1 MNISAHSTDIPLC
14 IDLDGTLLK
23 TDMLH
28 ETSILLVKRNPL
40 YVLMLPLWLLRGK
53 AYLKKQIA
61 SRVEFDPS
69 CLPYRTD
76 LIAHL
81 SEERATGR
89 HVVLTTASDEQVA
102 RRIAGHLQLFDEV
115 LASDGKRN
123 LSGKQ
128 KLALLT
134 ERYGERR
141 FAYAGN
147 APVDLHIWRHA
158 ATAIVIGDAELVRR
172 AGELTSV
179 QRVFPPEQRSWKT
192 FLKAMRLHQWL
203 KNLLIFVPLLTA
215 HKFAESALL
224 VQALLAFL
232 SFGLCASSVYLLN
245 DLLDLEADRHH
256 PTKRRRPF
264 AAGALPIWAGV
275 ALIPAF
281 LLSSAA
287 IARELPGPFQ
297 LALLIYLLATA
308 AYSFFLKRFVL
319 IDVLALAGL
328 YTLRII
334 AGGAAV
340 GIAPTQWLLTFS
352 MFLFLS
358 LALVKRFSEL
368 YEARE
373 SNRETAPESIRGRGY
388 YASDLEQ
395 IASLGGASGY
405 MSVLVLA
412 LYINSQD
419 VAALYGQPN
428 LLWLVCAVLLYW
440 ISRVWLLAHRG
451 EMHEDPIMFAIKD
464 RTSYIALA
472 LAAAILTLAT

>member
-1 MNISAHSTDIPLC
+1 
-14 IDLDGTLLK
+14 
-23 TDMLH
+23 MLH
-28 ETSILLVKRNPL
+28 ETLILLVKRNPL
-40 YVLMLPLWLLRGK
+40 YVFMLPLWLLRGK

-81 SEERATGR
+81 REERAAGR
-89 HVVLTTASDEQVA
+89 RVVLTTASDEQIA
-102 RRIAGHLQLFDEV
+102 QRIASYLQLFDEV
-115 LASDGKRN
+115 QASNGKRN

-134 ERYGERR
+134 ECYGERC

-147 APVDLHIWRHA
+147 ASIDLHIWRHA
-158 ATAIVIGDAELVRR
+158 ATAIVVGDADLARR

-179 QRVFPPEQRSWKT
+179 QRVFPPEPRSWKA
-192 FLKAMRLHQWL
+192 FLNAIRLHQWL

-215 HKFAESALL
+215 HKFADGILL
-224 VQALLAFL
+224 TQATLAFL

-256 PTKRRRPF
+256 TTKRRRPF
-264 AAGALPIWAGV
+264 ASGVLPIWLGV

-287 IARELPGPFQ
+287 IAWRLPGTFQ
-297 LALLIYLLATA
+297 QALLIYLLATA
-308 AYSFFLKRFVL
+308 AYSFFLKRFAL

-340 GIAPTQWLLTFS
+340 GIAPTQWLLAFS

-368 YEARE
+368 YDARE
-373 SNRETAPESIRGRGY
+373 SNRETAKGRGY

-419 VAALYGQPN
+419 VTALYSQPN

-451 EMHEDPIMFAIKD
+451 EMHEDPIVFAIKD
-464 RTSYIALA
+464 RVSYIALA
-472 LAAAILTLAT
+472 LVTAILTLAA

>member
-1 MNISAHSTDIPLC
+1 
-14 IDLDGTLLK
+14 
-23 TDMLH
+23 MLH
-28 ETSILLVKRNPL
+28 ETLIMLIKRNPL
-40 YVLMLPLWLLRGK
+40 YVFMLPLWLMRGK

-61 SRVEFDPS
+61 NRVDFDPS
-69 CLPYRTD
+69 CLPYRTE

-81 SEERATGR
+81 REVRAAGR
-89 HVVLTTASDEQVA
+89 RVVLTTASDNEIAQ
-102 RRIAGHLQLFDEV
+102 RIASHLQLFDEV
-115 LASDGKRN
+115 QASDGKYN
-123 LSGKQ
+123 LSGKRKQ
-128 KLALLT
+128 ALLT
-134 ERYGERR
+134 ERYGERC

-147 APVDLHIWRHA
+147 ASIDLHIWRHA
-158 ATAIVIGDAELVRR
+158 ATAIVVGDVDLVRR
-172 AGELTSV
+172 AAELTSV
-179 QRVFPPEQRSWKT
+179 QRVFPPEPRSWKT

-215 HKFAESALL
+215 HKFADGALL
-224 VQALLAFL
+224 MQALLAFF

-256 PTKRRRPF
+256 LTKRWRPF
-264 AAGALPIWAGV
+264 AAGVLPIWLGV
-275 ALIPAF
+275 ALIPV
-281 LLSSAA
+281 LLFSSAA
-287 IARELPGPFQ
+287 IAWGLPGPFQ
-297 LALLIYLLATA
+297 LALIIYLLATT
-308 AYSFFLKRFVL
+308 AYSFFLKRLAL

-340 GIAPTQWLLTFS
+340 GIAPTQWLLAFS

-373 SNRETAPESIRGRGY
+373 SNRETAKGRGY

-412 LYINSQD
+412 LYINSHD
-419 VAALYGQPN
+419 VAVLYSQPN
-428 LLWLVCAVLLYW
+428 FLWLVCAVLLYW

-451 EMHEDPIMFAIKD
+451 EMHEDPIVFAIKD
-464 RTSYIALA
+464 HVSYIALA
-472 LAAAILTLAT
+472 LTTAILTLAA

>member
-1 MNISAHSTDIPLC
+1 
-14 IDLDGTLLK
+14 
-23 TDMLH
+23 MLH
-28 ETSILLVKRNPL
+28 ETLILLIKRNPL
-40 YVLMLPLWLLRGK
+40 YVFMLPLWLLRGK

-76 LIAHL
+76 LITHL
-81 SEERATGR
+81 REERAAGR
-89 HVVLTTASDEQVA
+89 RVVLSTASDEQIA
-102 RRIAGHLQLFDEV
+102 QRIADYLQLFDEV
-115 LASDGKRN
+115 QASDGKRN

-134 ERYGERR
+134 ERYGERC

-147 APVDLHIWRHA
+147 ASADLHIWLHA
-158 ATAIVIGDAELVRR
+158 ASAIVVGGEDLARR
-172 AGELTSV
+172 AGEITSV
-179 QRVFPPEQRSWKT
+179 QRVIPPEPRSWKT
-192 FLKAMRLHQWL
+192 FLKAIRLHQWL

-215 HKFAESALL
+215 HKFADVALL
-224 VQALLAFL
+224 AQALLAFL
-232 SFGLCASSVYLLN
+232 SFGLCASGVYLLN

-264 AAGALPIWAGV
+264 AAGVLPIWLGV
-275 ALIPAF
+275 TLIPAF
-281 LLSSAA
+281 LFSSAA
-287 IARELPGPFQ
+287 IAWYLPGSFQ

-340 GIAPTQWLLTFS
+340 GIAPTQWLLAFS

-373 SNRETAPESIRGRGY
+373 SNRETAKGRGY

-412 LYINSQD
+412 LYINSHD
-419 VAALYGQPN
+419 VAALYSQPN

-464 RTSYIALA
+464 RVSYIALA
-472 LAAAILTLAT
+472 LAAAILMLAA

>member
-1 MNISAHSTDIPLC
+1 
-14 IDLDGTLLK
+14 
-23 TDMLH
+23 MLH
-28 ETSILLVKRNPL
+28 ETFILLIKRNPL
-40 YVLMLPLWLLRGK
+40 YVFMLPLWLLRGK

-69 CLPYRTD
+69 CLPYRTE
-76 LIAHL
+76 LIDHL
-81 SEERATGR
+81 REERAAGR
-89 HVVLTTASDEQVA
+89 RVVLTTASDEQIA
-102 RRIAGHLQLFDEV
+102 QRIASHLKLFDEV
-115 LASDGKRN
+115 QASDGKHN
-123 LSGKQ
+123 LSGKR

-134 ERYGERR
+134 ERYGERC

-147 APVDLHIWRHA
+147 ASIDLHIWRYA
-158 ATAIVIGDAELVRR
+158 ATAIVVGDADLARR

-179 QRVFPPEQRSWKT
+179 QRVFPPEPRSWKT
-192 FLKAMRLHQWL
+192 FLKAIRLHQWL

-215 HKFAESALL
+215 HKFVDGALL
-224 VQALLAFL
+224 TQASLAFL

-256 PTKRRRPF
+256 LTKRRRPF
-264 AAGALPIWAGV
+264 AAGVLPIWLGV

-281 LLSSAA
+281 LFFSAA
-287 IARELPGPFQ
+287 IAWGLPGPFQ
-297 LALLIYLLATA
+297 LALLIYLLSTA
-308 AYSFFLKRFVL
+308 AYSFFLKRLAL

-340 GIAPTQWLLTFS
+340 GIAPTQWLLAFS

-373 SNRETAPESIRGRGY
+373 SNCETAKGRGY

-412 LYINSQD
+412 LYINSHD
-419 VAALYGQPN
+419 VAVLYSQPN

-451 EMHEDPIMFAIKD
+451 EMHEDPIIFAIKD
-464 RTSYIALA
+464 RVSYIALA
-472 LAAAILTLAT
+472 LTTAILTLAA